1 MIHLAGIL
9 LVGAGVAASKVDW
22 KKVATD
28 TRSYLS
34 IAGDKN
40 AQPAAEVNEQDIV
53 LQQATE
59 TGLSVAEEESIR
71 KPYQFSIVS
80 GVMGTAV
87 VSQFFLP
94 VLAPITLVLIG
105 YSAAEIFKEAGEAI
119 FKEKRVRVDILDATA
134 ISLCLVFGQI
144 GAAAFMVWVLDIADL
159 LLEKTRRQ
167 SRQYLADIFGEQA
180 RYAWLLIDGQEVQT
194 PIEELNKG
202 DIVIVNTGEQIP
214 IDGEIVYGEAMIDQH
229 SLTGESAPVEKHQG
243 DEALATTVLV
253 GGKIHVKVSNTGG
266 DTVAS
271 KVLEIINDAA
281 TYKVD
286 LQSMGEDIADRMV
299 LPTLGLGALGY
310 AITSPSAMLAII
322 NADYGTGIRVAAPIA
337 LLAALGKSAKH
348 GVLVKDSRVFE
359 NLNHIDVVLFDKTG
373 TLTQDV
379 PRVANIVL
387 TDATKYSEDKILLYT
402 ATAEQKFSHP
412 IANAILQEAENR
424 GMTLPPHDDSKYH
437 VGFGIEVMVQGDLV
451 KVGSGRYMEREEIA
465 LSAIIEEALQDTRD
479 RGHSAILIAVNN
491 EIAGLIELQ
500 STVRDEARDVIEYLH
515 GRGIEEIILISGDH
529 EAPTRELAGS
539 LGVDRYFAGV
549 LPHEKADHVKALQE
563 EGKKVM
569 MVGDGINDSAALS
582 YADIGVSLH
591 GASTIAVDVADV
603 IFMDGHLQK
612 FDYLFEVADTL
623 HENVQ
628 RSFYLIAVPNT
639 FCILGGLFG
648 FFGLAGS
655 LVLNNGFNLVA
666 AVNGSM
672 LYAEADEPQVKN
684 VTPEVVNT
692 DESEGVTE
700 NTEESQVENS
710 TPEIVNVEKSEDV
723 IINVEASQVENIM
736 PEIIERKNSG
746 EENTIT
752 AEVPEKATV

>member
-9 LVGAGVAASKVDW
+9 LVGAGVAASRVDW
-22 KKVATD
+22 KKVAKD

-34 IAGDKN
+34 VAGDKS
-40 AQPAAEVNEQDIV
+40 AQAYVENDEQEVALKQAED
-53 LQQATE
+53 
-59 TGLSVAEEESIR
+59 TGLSVIEEESNR
-71 KPYQFSIVS
+71 KPYQFAVTS
-80 GVMGTAV
+80 GVMGTAIA
-87 VSQFFLP
+87 SQLFFP
-94 VLAPITLVLIG
+94 ALAPVSLLLIG
-105 YSAAEIFKEAGEAI
+105 YTAAEIFREAGDAI
-119 FKEKRVRVDILDATA
+119 FKEKQVKVDILDATV

-180 RYAWLLIDGQEVQT
+180 RFAWLLVDGQEVQT
-194 PIEELNKG
+194 PVEELNKG
-202 DIVIVNTGEQIP
+202 DIIIVNTGEQVP

-229 SLTGESAPVEKHQG
+229 SLTGESAPVEKHLG

-253 GGKIHVKVSNTGG
+253 GGKIHVKVDKTGN

-310 AITSPSAMLAII
+310 AVTSPSAMLAII

-337 LLAALGKSAKH
+337 LLAALGKSAKN

-359 NLNHIDVVLFDKTG
+359 NLNHIDAVLFDKTG
-373 TLTQDV
+373 TLTHDV
-379 PRVANIVL
+379 PKVANIVL
-387 TDATKYSEDKILLYT
+387 TDNKYSEDKILLYT

-424 GMTLPPHDDSKYH
+424 GMTLPAHDDSKYH

-451 KVGSGRYMEREEIA
+451 KVGSGRYMEREEIE
-465 LSAIIEEALQDTRD
+465 LPEVIEAALQDTRD
-479 RGHSAILIAVNN
+479 RGHSAILIAINN
-491 EIAGLIELQ
+491 KIAGLIELQ
-500 STVRDEARDVIEYLH
+500 SSVRDEAREIIESLH
-515 GRGIEEIILISGDH
+515 QRGVKEIILISGDH
-529 EAPTRELAGS
+529 EAPTRELAGE

-582 YADIGVSLH
+582 FADIGVSLH

-623 HENVQ
+623 QENVQ
-628 RSFYLIAVPNT
+628 RSFYLIAIPNT
-639 FCILGGLFG
+639 FCILGGLLG
-648 FFGLAGS
+648 YFGLASS

-666 AVNGSM
+666 AINGSM
-672 LYAEADEPQVKN
+672 LYAETDMPQEKDVTAETIEIKEDSSQDVK
-684 VTPEVVNT
+684 TEAT
-692 DESEGVTE
+692 SE
-700 NTEESQVENS
+700 NTQQE
-710 TPEIVNVEKSEDV
+710 
-723 IINVEASQVENIM
+723 
-736 PEIIERKNSG
+736 
-746 EENTIT
+746 
-752 AEVPEKATV
+752 PEKIAA

>member
-9 LVGAGVAASKVDW
+9 LVGAGVAISKVDW
-22 KKVATD
+22 KKVAKD
-28 TRSYLS
+28 TRTYLS
-34 IAGDKN
+34 VDK
-40 AQPAAEVNEQDIV
+40 PEQEIV
-53 LQQATE
+53 LHTPEE
-59 TGLSVAEEESIR
+59 TGLTVVEDESNR
-71 KPYQFSIVS
+71 KPYQFAVTS
-80 GVMGTAV
+80 GVMGVAIA
-87 VSQFFLP
+87 SQFLVP
-94 VLAPITLVLIG
+94 VLAPVSLVLIG
-105 YSAAEIFKEAGEAI
+105 YTAADIFREASDAI
-119 FKEKRVRVDILDATA
+119 FKEKKIRVDILDATV

-144 GAAAFMVWVLDIADL
+144 GAAAFMIWVLDIADL

-167 SRQYLADIFGEQA
+167 SRQYLANIFGEQA
-180 RYAWLLIDGQEVQT
+180 RYAWLLVDGQEVQT

-202 DIVIVNTGEQIP
+202 DIIIVNTGEQIP

-253 GGKIHVKVSNTGG
+253 GGKIHVKVNNTGS

-271 KVLEIINDAA
+271 KILEIINDAA

-310 AITSPSAMLAII
+310 AVTSPSAMLAII

-337 LLAALGKSAKH
+337 LLAALGKSAKN

-359 NLNHIDVVLFDKTG
+359 NLNHIDTVLFDKTG
-373 TLTQDV
+373 TLTHDV
-379 PRVANIVL
+379 PKVANIVL
-387 TDATKYSEDKILLYT
+387 ANEKYSEDKILLYT

-412 IANAILQEAENR
+412 IANAILQEAKNR

-437 VGFGIEVMVQGDLV
+437 VGFGIEVMVHGDLI
-451 KVGSGRYMEREEIA
+451 KVGSARYMEREEIG
-465 LSAIIEEALQDTRD
+465 LPDNIDEALQDTRS
-479 RGHSAILIAVNN
+479 RGHSAILIAINN
-491 EIAGLIELQ
+491 EIAGLVELQ
-500 STVRDEARDVIEYLH
+500 SSIRDEAREVIAHLH
-515 GRGIEEIILISGDH
+515 KRGIQEIILISGDH
-529 EAPTRELAGS
+529 EAPTRELATE

-549 LPHEKADHVKALQE
+549 LPHEKAEHVKALQE
-563 EGKKVM
+563 QGKKVM

-612 FDYLFEVADTL
+612 FDYLFEIADTL

-628 RSFYLIAVPNT
+628 RSFYLIAIPNT

-648 FFGLAGS
+648 YFGLASS

-672 LYAEADEPQVKN
+672 LYAESDEIAEKN
-684 VTPEVVNT
+684 IAPETVIV
-692 DESEGVTE
+692 
-700 NTEESQVENS
+700 EEK
-710 TPEIVNVEKSEDV
+710 IV
-723 IINVEASQVENIM
+723 
-736 PEIIERKNSG
+736 
-746 EENTIT
+746 
-752 AEVPEKATV
+752 

>member
-1 MIHLAGIL
+1 
-9 LVGAGVAASKVDW
+9 
-22 KKVATD
+22 
-28 TRSYLS
+28 
-34 IAGDKN
+34 
-40 AQPAAEVNEQDIV
+40 
-53 LQQATE
+53 
-59 TGLSVAEEESIR
+59 
-71 KPYQFSIVS
+71 
-80 GVMGTAV
+80 
-87 VSQFFLP
+87 
-94 VLAPITLVLIG
+94 VLIG
-105 YSAAEIFKEAGEAI
+105 YSAAEIFKEATDAI
-119 FKEKRVRVDILDATA
+119 FKEKRIRVDILDATV

-144 GAAAFMVWVLDIADL
+144 GAAAFMIWVLDIADL

-180 RYAWLLIDGQEVQT
+180 RYAWLLVDGQEVQT
-194 PIEELNKG
+194 PVEELNKG
-202 DIVIVNTGEQIP
+202 DIVVVNTGEQIP

-253 GGKIHVKVSNTGG
+253 GGKIHVKVDKTGG

-286 LQSMGEDIADRMV
+286 LQSMGENIADRMV

-310 AITSPSAMLAII
+310 AVTSPGAMLAII

-337 LLAALGKSAKH
+337 LLAALGKSAKY

-373 TLTQDV
+373 TLTHDV
-379 PRVANIVL
+379 PKVANIVL
-387 TDATKYSEDKILLYT
+387 TDGKYSEDKILLYT

-412 IANAILQEAENR
+412 IANAILQEAKNR

-451 KVGSGRYMEREEIA
+451 KVGSGRYMEREEID
-465 LSAIIEEALQDTRD
+465 LPDIIDEALQDTRA
-479 RGHSAILIAVNN
+479 RGHSAILIAINN
-491 EIAGLIELQ
+491 KIAGLIELQ
-500 STVRDEARDVIEYLH
+500 STVRDEARDIIEHLH
-515 GRGIEEIILISGDH
+515 ERGIKEIILISGDH
-529 EAPTRELAGS
+529 EAPTRELANA

-563 EGKKVM
+563 QGKKVM

-582 YADIGVSLH
+582 YANIGVSLH

-612 FDYLFEVADTL
+612 FNYLFEIADTL
-623 HENVQ
+623 HDNVQ
-628 RSFYLIAVPNT
+628 RSFYLIAIPNT

-648 FFGLAGS
+648 YFGLASS

-666 AVNGSM
+666 AINGSM

-684 VTPEVVNT
+684 VTPDAVVVVDAEIKEVIKDIDELHIETVN
-692 DESEGVTE
+692 
-700 NTEESQVENS
+700 
-710 TPEIVNVEKSEDV
+710 PEIVETVETSVEKSDSADLKQKSEDV
-723 IINVEASQVENIM
+723 VEKVA
-736 PEIIERKNSG
+736 
-746 EENTIT
+746 
-752 AEVPEKATV
+752 A

>member
-9 LVGAGVAASKVDW
+9 LVGAGVAVSKVDW
-22 KKVATD
+22 KKVAKD
-28 TRSYLS
+28 TRTYLS
-34 IAGDKN
+34 VAGDK
-40 AQPAAEVNEQDIV
+40 PEQEIV
-53 LQQATE
+53 LHTPEE
-59 TGLSVAEEESIR
+59 TGLTVVEDETNR
-71 KPYQFSIVS
+71 KPYQFAVTS
-80 GVMGTAV
+80 GVMGVAIA
-87 VSQFFLP
+87 SQFLVP
-94 VLAPITLVLIG
+94 VLAPVSLVLIG
-105 YSAAEIFKEAGEAI
+105 YTAADIFREASDAI
-119 FKEKRVRVDILDATA
+119 FKEKKVRVDILDATV

-144 GAAAFMVWVLDIADL
+144 GAAAFMIWVLDIADL

-167 SRQYLADIFGEQA
+167 SRQYLANIFGEQA
-180 RYAWLLIDGQEVQT
+180 RYAWLLVDGQEVQT

-202 DIVIVNTGEQIP
+202 DIIIVNTGEQIP

-253 GGKIHVKVSNTGG
+253 GGKIHVKVNSTGS

-271 KVLEIINDAA
+271 KILEIINDAA

-310 AITSPSAMLAII
+310 AVTSPSAMLAII

-337 LLAALGKSAKH
+337 LLAALGKSAKN

-359 NLNHIDVVLFDKTG
+359 NLNHIDTVLFDKTG
-373 TLTQDV
+373 TLTHDV
-379 PRVANIVL
+379 PKVANIVL
-387 TDATKYSEDKILLYT
+387 ANEKYSEDKILLYT

-412 IANAILQEAENR
+412 VANAILQEAKNR

-437 VGFGIEVMVQGDLV
+437 VGFGIEVMVHGDLI
-451 KVGSGRYMEREEIA
+451 KVGSARYMEREEIS
-465 LSAIIEEALQDTRD
+465 LPDNIDEALEDTRA
-479 RGHSAILIAVNN
+479 RGHSAILIAINN
-491 EIAGLIELQ
+491 EIAGLVELQ
-500 STVRDEARDVIEYLH
+500 SSIRDEAREVIAHLH
-515 GRGIEEIILISGDH
+515 KRGIQEIILISGDH
-529 EAPTRELAGS
+529 EAPTRELAGE

-549 LPHEKADHVKALQE
+549 LPHEKAEHVKALQE
-563 EGKKVM
+563 QGKKVM

-612 FDYLFEVADTL
+612 FDYLFEIADTL

-628 RSFYLIAVPNT
+628 RSFYLIAIPNT
-639 FCILGGLFG
+639 FCILGGLLG
-648 FFGLAGS
+648 YFGLASS

-672 LYAEADEPQVKN
+672 LYAESDEIAEKN
-684 VTPEVVNT
+684 ITPET
-692 DESEGVTE
+692 VTIKE
-700 NTEESQVENS
+700 K
-710 TPEIVNVEKSEDV
+710 IV
-723 IINVEASQVENIM
+723 
-736 PEIIERKNSG
+736 
-746 EENTIT
+746 
-752 AEVPEKATV
+752 